1 MPYPEE
7 AEGFQVD
14 GPETWTT
21 FHKRY
26 VGSFRFAFLHI
37 PRDGS
42 ADWILHCVVPPE
54 TIWRLW

>member
-7 AEGFQVD
+7 AQGFMVD

-26 VGSFRFAFLHI
+26 VCCLLVRKTCGWGR
-37 PRDGS
+37 
-42 ADWILHCVVPPE
+42 
-54 TIWRLW
+54 